1 MHKACLLLAYRIQN
15 SKSAHI
21 HKQRTIQDMIT
32 ELRLQNWKSFS
43 DAKLYIDP
51 ITIIIGTNASGKSNI
66 FDALKLL
73 CALASPA
80 DVAEIAK
87 DVRGGAEGII
97 RRGQNNCT
105 LTAVMDTDKA
115 KEQLTY
121 TIELGFDNQK
131 NICVKGEKLI
141 LSNTCT
147 KTDLTLFETK
157 ELDKN
162 NPSMVSV
169 ALYTEGKPRSQNFP
183 VKSSILSQIEYVNC
197 NRKIKDAAETV
208 TANFKKIRLANPIP
222 ERMRDFAPLS
232 KNLAEDTS
240 NLAGYLANLS
250 SETQSQTYDAI
261 MKYLRPLPD
270 KDIKS
275 IRAEKVPLTDMAMLF
290 CTEEWQEGI
299 TQAQSARGMSD
310 GTLRFAGIIAMLV
323 TAENNSLVLLEE
335 LDKGVHPSRA
345 KNLVTML
352 NEIGQQKQ
360 LDIIC
365 TTHNATF
372 VDELGPQMIPFISY
386 VKRNESNGCTDIR
399 LLEEN
404 EKLARLMATK
414 SVGDMMTNNDL

>member
-1 MHKACLLLAYRIQN
+1 
-15 SKSAHI
+15 
-21 HKQRTIQDMIT
+21 MIT

-66 FDALKLL
+66 FDALKFL
-73 CALASPA
+73 CALALPA
-80 DVAEIAK
+80 DVADIAK

-97 RRGQNNCT
+97 RRGQTDCM

-115 KEQLTY
+115 TEQLAY
-121 TIELGFDNQK
+121 TIMLGFDKQR
-131 NICVKGEKLI
+131 NICFKGEKLI
-141 LSNTCT
+141 LSNANT
-147 KTDLTLFETK
+147 KKEVTLMERK
-157 ELDKN
+157 EIDEN
-162 NPSMVSV
+162 NSSIVSV
-169 ALYTEGKPRSQNFP
+169 NLYTEGKTRLQKFP
-183 VKSSILSQIEYVNC
+183 AKSSILSQIEYVNC

-208 TANFKKIRLANPIP
+208 VGNFKKIRLSNPIP

-232 KNLAEDTS
+232 KNIAEDAS
-240 NLAGYLANLS
+240 NLAGYLANLDA
-250 SETQSQTYDAI
+250 EMQSQTYDAI
-261 MKYLRPLPD
+261 MKYLSPLPD

-275 IRAEKVPLTDMAMLF
+275 IRAEKVALTDMAMLF
-290 CTEEWQEGI
+290 CTEEWQEGVV
-299 TQAQSARGMSD
+299 QNQSARGMSD

-323 TAENNSLVLLEE
+323 TAESNSLVLLEE

-352 NEIGQQKQ
+352 KEIGRQKQ

-386 VKRNESNGCTDIR
+386 VKRNEADGCTDIR

-404 EKLARLMATK
+404 ENLARLMATK
-414 SVGDMMTNNDL
+414 TVGDMMTHNDL